1 MIFSQADELKVLDLG
16 RVGYRDA
23 EQQMFELVDATAE
36 PGAPDHL
43 LVCEFD
49 PLLTVGRAAAVGDYL
64 SSAQSVHS
72 DPADS
77 ADSAASAGPANPAD
91 RADLP
96 VFEVS
101 RGGKATFH
109 GPGQIVIYPILKLEK
124 GARDLHCYLHALE
137 QALIHAVAE
146 SGLTGCRDSRNTG
159 CWIGGRKVASIGV
172 AVRRWVT
179 YHGIALNVTTDLDWF
194 RRFDPC
200 GLSPEL
206 MTSMAA
212 ELNAE
217 PDLSTVKQHLLH
229 HFREVLTH
237 DHLQQA

>member
-23 EQQMFELVDATAE
+23 EEQMMALVDAGKE
-36 PGAPDHL
+36 PGAADHL
-43 LVCEFD
+43 MVCEFE
-49 PLLTVGRAAAVGDYL
+49 PLLTVGRAADL
-64 SSAQSVHS
+64 SQYGQ
-72 DPADS
+72 
-77 ADSAASAGPANPAD
+77 AG
-91 RADLP
+91 LP
-96 VFEVS
+96 VYEVS

-109 GPGQIVIYPILKLEK
+109 GPGQIVVYPILRLEK

-146 SGLTGCRDSRNTG
+146 SGLNGSRDARNTG

-200 GLSPEL
+200 GLAPEL
-206 MTSMAA
+206 MTSMAT
-212 ELNAE
+212 ELGAT
-217 PDLSTVKQHLLH
+217 PDLPSVKQHLVH
-229 HFREVLTH
+229 HLSEVLRNDFVQTT
-237 DHLQQA
+237 

>member
-1 MIFSQADELKVLDLG
+1 MIFSQADELKVIDLG
-16 RVGYRDA
+16 RVGYRQA
-23 EQQMFELVDATAE
+23 EQKMFELVAAGAE
-36 PGAPDHL
+36 AGAADHL
-43 LVCEFD
+43 LVCEFE
-49 PLLTVGRAAAVGDYL
+49 PLLTVGRAAELANYGQPE
-64 SSAQSVHS
+64 SASEGMVRHPS
-72 DPADS
+72 
-77 ADSAASAGPANPAD
+77 G
-91 RADLP
+91 LP

-109 GPGQIVIYPILKLEK
+109 GPGQIVVYPLLRLEH

-146 SGLTGCRDSRNTG
+146 SGLTGGRDPRNTG

-200 GLSPEL
+200 GLAPEL

-212 ELNAE
+212 ELGVE
-217 PDLSTVKQHLLH
+217 PELSAVKGHLLH
-229 HFREVLTH
+229 HLSEVMRNDYVQTV
-237 DHLQQA
+237 